1 MPVTDKARST
11 TVIPLLLLMLLLLV
25 APLQADELI
34 LKDGSRL
41 LGEVIRQKDG
51 VLEFKTGYAG
61 VINVQWS
68 QVSEMQTDRPV
79 EVLLDSKE
87 SLRATSI
94 RTCDDATYIEATA
107 LPVRVVT
114 PQDLASINPEPWE
127 RGDGYKLSGLVNAGL
142 DFQQGNSDQKRFAL
156 DGAVKVRRQHDRLNT
171 VAQYQRDES
180 NSITSAEN
188 WFLRNKYDHFE
199 TEKRYYGGSLN
210 FEHDRFSDLKLR
222 TALGPHVGYQFFES
236 RQTNLSVDVSLMYV
250 MDEYY
255 TAPDEEYA
263 ALGWNIDFEN
273 LLLADRIKFYHRQS
287 GLIEPGK
294 ADDAVIDTWTGFRFP
309 LVAGILASL
318 EAQVDYDGGAPAG
331 FDRVDTIYRAKLGYQ
346 W

>member
-11 TVIPLLLLMLLLLV
+11 TVIPLLLVMLLIPV
-25 APLQADELI
+25 APLQADQLI
-34 LKDGSRL
+34 LKDDSRL
-41 LGEVIRQKDG
+41 FGEVIRQKDG
-51 VLEFKTGYAG
+51 VLQFKTGYAG

-68 QVSEMQTDRPV
+68 QVSEMQTDKPV
-79 EVLLDSKE
+79 EVLLECKE

-94 RTCDDATYIEATA
+94 RNSDDATFIEPAD
-107 LPVRVVT
+107 LPVRRVT
-114 PQDLASINPEPWE
+114 PQDLVSINPEPWE

-142 DFQQGNSDQKRFAL
+142 EFQQGNSEQERFAL
-156 DGAVKVRRQHDRLNT
+156 DGAIKLRRQHDRLNT

-180 NSITSAEN
+180 NSIITAEN
-188 WFLRNKYDHFE
+188 WFLRNKYDYFA
-199 TEKRYYGGSLN
+199 TDKRYYGGSLN
-210 FEHDRFSDLKLR
+210 FEHDGFADLRLR

-236 RQTNLSVDVSLMYV
+236 RQMNLSIDMSLMHV
-250 MDEYY
+250 MDDYY
-255 TAPDEEYA
+255 AAPDKEYT
-263 ALGWNIDFEN
+263 ALGWNIDFEK

-287 GLIEPGK
+287 GLVEPGK
-294 ADDAVIDTWTGFRFP
+294 ADDAVVDTWTGFRFP

-331 FDRVDTIYRAKLGYQ
+331 FDRVDTVYRAKLGYQ